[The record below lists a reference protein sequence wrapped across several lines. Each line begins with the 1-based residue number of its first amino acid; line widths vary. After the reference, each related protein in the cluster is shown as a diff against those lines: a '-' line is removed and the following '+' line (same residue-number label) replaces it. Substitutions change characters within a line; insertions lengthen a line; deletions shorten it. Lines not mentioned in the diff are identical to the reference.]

1 MSTAFEQPPHI
12 IGAALST
19 EARRRGFLGRLPGE
33 LAWLSGPYC
42 GHDASGMIERTKG
55 GWRRFEASKPGHRF
69 QERYRRQ
76 QESEHGWRDPRKL
89 FYVVGGLIITVGSL
103 LFGVLP
109 GPGTLTFFV
118 GLGMIAGEFRP
129 VARLMD
135 RAEVGVRK
143 LARWIGGIWRSSAL
157 GKGLVVAVAAI
168 CAAAVLYVA
177 YLLLFAG

>member
-1 MSTAFEQPPHI
+1 M
-12 IGAALST
+12 
-19 EARRRGFLGRLPGE
+19 
-33 LAWLSGPYC
+33 
-42 GHDASGMIERTKG
+42 
-55 GWRRFEASKPGHRF
+55 
-69 QERYRRQ
+69 
-76 QESEHGWRDPRKL
+76 
-89 FYVVGGLIITVGSL
+89 
-103 LFGVLP
+103 FGVLP

-143 LARWIGGIWRSSAL
+143 LARWIGGIGRSSAL

-177 YLLLFAG
+177 YLLLFGG